1 MFSLLTFLFA
11 LIFNLYKSK
20 KELLVQIS
28 LHKKEIEILKRQH
41 RKQRLVFQHSDRII
55 FFILNRIDQIKESIS
70 IVKPETVLG
79 WQQQLIKHFW
89 TFKRKNRV
97 GRPPI
102 SKEIKQLILAMKN
115 DNLYWGH
122 KKILGELLKLGIHV
136 DKKTIRNILTGYRRQ
151 GKVKQ
156 SLTWKQFL
164 NVQAHSIY
172 AMDFFTIDTIL
183 NQRYYVF
190 FIIHH
195 KSRAIAQFS
204 ITQNPC
210 REFVRQQLIEF
221 SDKLKNNVYIIH
233 DNASQFHFNFLH
245 FGLKDIRI
253 SVSAPNM
260 NSIAERFVGSVRRE
274 ALNFFLLLS
283 EKQIRGILTEY
294 IEYYN
299 ALRPHQGIDQNI
311 P

>member
-1 MFSLLTFLFA
+1 MFPLLTFLFG
-11 LIFNLYKSK
+11 LIFNLFKSK
-20 KELLVQIS
+20 KELLFQIF

-41 RKQRLVFQHSDRII
+41 RKQRLGFQHSDRII
-55 FFILNRIDQIKESIS
+55 FSILNRIDQIKESIS

-79 WQQQLIKHFW
+79 WQ
-89 TFKRKNRV
+89 
-97 GRPPI
+97 
-102 SKEIKQLILAMKN
+102 
-115 DNLYWGH
+115 
-122 KKILGELLKLGIHV
+122 
-136 DKKTIRNILTGYRRQ
+136 
-151 GKVKQ
+151 
-156 SLTWKQFL
+156 
-164 NVQAHSIY
+164 
-172 AMDFFTIDTIL
+172 
-183 NQRYYVF
+183 
-190 FIIHH
+190 
-195 KSRAIAQFS
+195 
-204 ITQNPC
+204 
-210 REFVRQQLIEF
+210 QQLIEF

-311 P
+311 PQGYKPQHSGEVRKIPILGGLCYHYKRQAA